1 MAGLKTFTDDL
12 EAQLTCVIC
21 NDIFTD
27 PRTLPCLH
35 TFCFKC
41 IKNWNE
47 ACQRE
52 MKRLRCPTCRAVV
65 KIEGDDISKLPSSFT
80 YKSLLQ
86 LFNVMKTKTDE
97 QSQQQLPEC
106 VGCNKRSVLVGFC
119 PQCEGMICNE
129 CINQH
134 KTKSSIKTHQATL
147 WSEFKTQNVNS
158 YINNQSI
165 CKEKFHQKCRL
176 DYYCITCRKCICNKC
191 SATAHSIHD
200 KVSIEQAAED
210 AKKLIRN
217 EKDRL
222 NELLIGY
229 KKDLELSNENMT
241 RIQSEVDA
249 AKAKVRND
257 TQALMKILQDRQNA
271 LIATL
276 DGLLAEQTT
285 ANEDEKKD
293 IDGNIQQF
301 TELKHQCET
310 TEDKNLEKFILESYE
325 NLLEVCKTTAQ
336 NKSIL
341 STKPVKRNTSI
352 SFIPNPEAIA
362 MMRKFQLGEVVESVT
377 DPSRCSMESVSNVRR
392 GCINGFVI
400 VTRNSQGYIC
410 HTNKGSIDVQIQD
423 VDGKNVQK
431 ELIETE
437 TGRFLVRYKAEKPSP
452 YKFVVSIGGKEI
464 KNSAQNIETIH
475 AKADFKPSTITDVE
489 GRMSNPITLDVNDSG
504 HIAVVNRDLN
514 KKDFRV
520 VLFNADGE
528 YLRDI
533 GGAGSGDGQL
543 SNPGGVIFNEY
554 KIVISDN
561 PGDCGCIKVFDIDG
575 TYKRTLIG
583 LHRGMFLK
591 RMCTANQ
598 TIACLCYNTNT
609 KETFIKC
616 FDRHSYD
623 HLHDIKLNA
632 VPDESHIE
640 PSSLVYH
647 NNKYFVSFIGLDA
660 VCVFDENGVL
670 LYTFGMKGN
679 KEGQFNCV
687 GGIAVFGKEMLLV
700 CDIYNHRVQVFSQDG
715 QFIRSFG
722 SHGSGFGQMK
732 CPFDV
737 AVTPDGRVFVL
748 EWLGTRVQVWR

>member
-1 MAGLKTFTDDL
+1 MATSSSFRDNL
-12 EAQLTCVIC
+12 EAQLTCAIC

-41 IKNWNE
+41 IKDWNE

-285 ANEDEKKD
+285 VNEDEKKD
-293 IDGNIQQF
+293 IDGNIQQV

-341 STKPVKRNTSI
+341 STKPVKRNSSI
-352 SFIPNPEAIA
+352 RFIPNPEVISL
-362 MMRKFQLGEVVESVT
+362 MQKFKLGEVVESVT
-377 DPSRCSMESVSNVRR
+377 DPSRCSMESLSDVRC
-392 GCINGFVI
+392 GFINEFVI
-400 VTRNSQGYIC
+400 VTRNSAGDAC
-410 HTNKGSIDVQIQD
+410 HTSTGIINVHIQD
-423 VDGKNVQK
+423 VEGNDVHK
-431 ELIETE
+431 ELSETE
-437 TGRFLVRYKAEKPSP
+437 TGRFLVKYKAEKPSP
-452 YKFVVSIGGKEI
+452 YKVVVSIGGKEI
-464 KNSAQNIETIH
+464 KNSPQNIETID
-475 AKADFKPSTITDVE
+475 AKAEFRPLRRIYVKDEWS
-489 GRMSNPITLDVNDSG
+489 RPIALAVNDSG
-504 HIAVVNRDLN
+504 DIAVVNRNNFQSGLY
-514 KKDFRV
+514 RIM
-520 VLFNADGE
+520 LFNADGE

-533 GGAGSGDGQL
+533 GGGGSGDGQL
-543 SNPGGVIFNEY
+543 SNPGGVIFNED
-554 KIVISDN
+554 KIVITDN

-575 TYKRTLIG
+575 TYKRTVIQLPKGVI
-583 LHRGMFLK
+583 LR

-598 TIACLCYNTNT
+598 IIACLCYNEDTT
-609 KETFIKC
+609 ETFIKL
-616 FDRHSYD
+616 FDKQSYD
-623 HLHDIKLNA
+623 HLHDIKLD
-632 VPDESHIE
+632 VPDDEE
-640 PSSLVYH
+640 PVSLAYD
-647 NNKYFVSFIGLDA
+647 NNKYFVSFTE
-660 VCVFDENGVL
+660 VNSVYVFDENGGL
-670 LYTFGMKGN
+670 LYTIGMKGN
-679 KEGQFNCV
+679 KKGQFKRV
-687 GGIAVFGKEMLLV
+687 HGLAVFGKEMLLV
-700 CDIYNHRVQVFSQDG
+700 CDSHYLQVLSQDG
-715 QFIRSFG
+715 QFISSFG
-722 SHGSGFGQMK
+722 SRRAVLGQMNG
-732 CPFDV
+732 PYDTV
-737 AVTPDGRVFVL
+737 AVTPDGRVFLL
-748 EWLGTRVQVWR
+748 EGLDQHQVQVWR